1 MMVKQ
6 MTEGQAQPADDA
18 PQVPM
23 KFSLETVT
31 SYQNQALTQL
41 VRKAIPGRQ
50 KVMISRCQVTAKT
63 SSPSCHCRLSWPV
76 SRAGSRII

>member
-41 VRKAIPGRQ
+41 VRKAIPPGDRKQ
-50 KVMISRCQVTAKT
+50 
-63 SSPSCHCRLSWPV
+63 
-76 SRAGSRII
+76 